1 MAGKRP
7 RQRVMR
13 VLSFARLA
21 FVTGLS
27 AFASAGAVM
36 AFSPSPVRLAQM
48 QAADG
53 PVIARTDP
61 LAGTGQAKKHADGHY
76 WAWARVNGTWVRFL
90 VDTGATAVA
99 LTPADAARLGFK
111 PSDLD
116 YQQKIVTAGGASR
129 AASVTLASVA
139 VGDARLDDVSA
150 LVVEKGLDTS
160 LLGMSYLGRLSR
172 FEATREALVLQP

>member
-1 MAGKRP
+1 
-7 RQRVMR
+7 

-21 FVTGLS
+21 FVSGLS

-36 AFSPSPVRLAQM
+36 ALSPPPLRLAQA
-48 QAADG
+48 QAPEG
-53 PVIARTDP
+53 PVIARADP
-61 LAGTGQAKKHADGHY
+61 LAGAGEAKKHADGHY
-76 WAWARVNGTWVRFL
+76 WAWARVNGASVRFL

-99 LTPADAARLGFK
+99 LTPADAARLGFN
-111 PSDLD
+111 PADLD

-139 VGDARLDDVSA
+139 VGGARLEDVSA
-150 LVVEKGLDTS
+150 LVVERGLDTS

-172 FEATREALVLQP
+172 FEATPQALVLTP

>member
-1 MAGKRP
+1 
-7 RQRVMR
+7 
-13 VLSFARLA
+13 VLSFGRLVL
-21 FVTGLS
+21 VTGLS
-27 AFASAGAVM
+27 AFISAGAVM
-36 AFSPSPVRLAQM
+36 AFTPPPLRLAQL
-48 QAADG
+48 QADAG
-53 PVIARTDP
+53 PTIARTDP
-61 LAGTGQAKKHADGHY
+61 QAGVGEARKAPDGHF
-76 WAWARVNGTWVRFL
+76 WAWARVNGEWVRFL

-111 PSDLD
+111 PAELD
-116 YQQKIVTAGGASR
+116 YGLKVVTAGGSSR

-172 FEATREALVLQP
+172 FEGAGETLVLRP